1 MLTRRMQIQLVR
13 DRLTGLTPAKSFRAR
28 DFQEPWRSC
37 WVALQAM
44 GPDDRPDTVL
54 IKALAKQPEKDR
66 TGIVA
71 EILAAVP
78 GDNLLPVF
86 QSLAEIAADLPPIEW
101 LWRGWIPR
109 GMLSLLG
116 AVPGAGKSL
125 TTLDLARRV
134 IHGLGWPDGS
144 VIENPGSTVVYVD
157 AENVPMIHNARAE
170 RWEMDR
176 SRLFMLLPE
185 TNSLMDFSNQ
195 RDRDRLVELLHG
207 VAPELVIIDSLS
219 SISSKGENN
228 VDDVREVLG
237 WLTEVAQFFRVGMVL
252 IHHLRKRGPLPLVAG
267 VTIDDFRGSGHIIAM
282 ARSVMGLSTI
292 KTEPDSKAPA
302 PRRFEV
308 IKTNLCQY
316 PDALGVE
323 LLPLHPEGVLLK
335 WGKPARPYDESGV
348 SSKRETCEEWLVSL
362 LADGPI
368 PAAEVLEIAGSV
380 GFSESTVFR
389 ARRNLTDKVMD
400 THGKRHRDNMWQLND
415 FVEGHYTDEE

>member
-13 DRLTGLTPAKSFRAR
+13 DRLTGLTPTRTFRPR
-28 DFQEPWRSC
+28 NFEEPWRTC
-37 WVALQAM
+37 WVAMQDM
-44 GPDDRPDTVL
+44 TPGDRPDMVL
-54 IKALAKQPEKDR
+54 LAALGKLPEKER
-66 TGIVA
+66 TAIVA
-71 EILAAVP
+71 DILAAVP
-78 GDNLLPVF
+78 GANLLPAF
-86 QSLAEIAADLPPIEW
+86 QSLADIAADLPPIEW

-134 IHGLGWPDGS
+134 IHGVGWPDGS
-144 VIENPGSTVVYVD
+144 QVENPGSTVVYVD

-228 VDDVREVLG
+228 VDDVRDVLG
-237 WLTEVAQFFRVGMVL
+237 WLTEVAGFFRVGMVL
-252 IHHLRKRGPLPLVAG
+252 IHHLRKRGPLPLVSG

-282 ARSVMGLSTI
+282 ARSVMGLSTV
-292 KTEPDSKAPA
+292 KTDPDSKQPS

-316 PDALGVE
+316 PDPLGVE

-335 WGKPARPYDESGV
+335 WGDPARPYEDDGELGQKS
-348 SSKRETCEEWLVSL
+348 RACEEWLLEL
-362 LADGPI
+362 LKEGPQSPSEVI
-368 PAAEVLEIAGSV
+368 RLAEEAGY
-380 GFSESTVFR
+380 TRPMVFR
-389 ARRNLTDKVMD
+389 VRREL
-400 THGKRHRDNMWQLND
+400 G
-415 FVEGHYTDEE
+415 EEIVNTAGPRTRGNEWALAEDA

>member
-13 DRLTGLTPAKSFRAR
+13 DRLTGLTPKKSFRAR

-44 GPDDRPDTVL
+44 GPDERPDAVL
-54 IKALAKQPEKDR
+54 LKALAKQPDKDR

-134 IHGLGWPDGS
+134 IHGMGWPDGS
-144 VIENPGSTVVYVD
+144 AIENPGSTVVYVD

-185 TNSLMDFSNQ
+185 TNSLMDFSSQ
-195 RDRDRLVELLHG
+195 RDRDRLIELLHG

-252 IHHLRKRGPLPLVAG
+252 IHHLRKRGPLPLVTG

-292 KTEPDSKAPA
+292 KTEPDSKEPA
-302 PRRFEV
+302 PRRFEI

-323 LLPLHPEGVLLK
+323 LQPLHPEGVMLK
-335 WGKPARPYDESGV
+335 WGDPVRPYDEVDSDP
-348 SSKRETCEEWLVSL
+348 KRKACGEWLLEILKEGPLPPGQVTE
-362 LADGPI
+362 LAD
-368 PAAEVLEIAGSV
+368 EAGYPRA
-380 GFSESTVFR
+380 TLFR
-389 ARRNLTDKVMD
+389 ARRELGEAIVNTQ
-400 THGKRHRDNMWQLND
+400 GNRHPHNEWALADD
-415 FVEGHYTDEE
+415 A